1 MGRLIICK
9 KITTL
14 STFFTT
20 LGELL
25 KQEDINIIQ
34 EDIDL
39 TAQLSSIGISTDE
52 FMSRLRESM
61 KKRKILLP

>member
-1 MGRLIICK
+1 MERLIICK

-25 KQEDINIIQ
+25 KQEDINISQ